1 MSLSQFARLFPY
13 LKRYRTRLLLGFL
26 CVILSNMAGSA
37 APWLMKSA
45 VDSLDQ
51 TLVPDRR
58 ATRYLTDDLRDT
70 HNRSIVTNKKLLSK
84 NQKDHISKNLFAYGL
99 LIVLLALLSGL
110 FLFLMRRIIIGV
122 SRYIEYDLRNNLF
135 AHLLGLSQS
144 FYHQNKTGDLI
155 SRSMH
160 DMHAVRMMIGPGI
173 MYSANTLV
181 RLVIILPLMIYIS
194 PNLTLFA
201 FLIVPVVAV
210 AVKVFGAMIHHRF
223 EKIQETFSDLSSNV
237 QENLAG
243 VRVIRAFTQEGT
255 QTEKFRL
262 LNQTYLQKNVD
273 LIRVW
278 GMFHPILAVLLSM
291 GSVFVLWFGGREL
304 ITGNISPGDF
314 VAFNTYLTLLTW
326 PMIALGWV
334 INIVQRGSASLK
346 RVDYIFRAQTEIF
359 DNSVAVQAFPSNH
372 PFQGKQS
379 SSVLAVQDETESN
392 QAPASLF
399 EGRIDIKNLSFS
411 YNGALVLRN
420 INLTIPAG
428 STYAIV
434 GETGSG
440 KSTLVQLLAR
450 VFDPSQGQVLIDG
463 KVIQE
468 YSLKTL
474 RSQIGYVPQE
484 TFLFSETIRENIT
497 FGREK
502 VEKAEIVS
510 AAVLSHILPD
520 IQGFPLGFQTMVGER
535 GITLSGGQ
543 KQRTAIAR
551 ALIRNPRILILDDAL
566 SSVDTLTEEEILK
579 GLRAVMEGRTSILIS
594 HRVSTVKFS
603 DQIIVLKKGTIVEQ
617 GTHQELVE
625 SDGYY
630 ADLHR
635 KQMLED
641 ELVEE

>member
-1 MSLSQFARLFPY
+1 MNLSQCARLFPY
-13 LKRYRTRLLLGFL
+13 LKAYRTRLLLGLF
-26 CVILSNMAGSA
+26 CVILSNMAGST
-37 APWLMKSA
+37 APWLLKSA
-45 VDSLDQ
+45 IDSLAQ
-51 TLVPDRR
+51 TVAPRKSEP
-58 ATRYLTDDLRDT
+58 RYPIDNLPGT
-70 HNRSIVTNKKLLSK
+70 HNLIIGTNEKLLSK
-84 NQKDHISKNLFAYGL
+84 NQQDHISKNLAVYGL

-110 FLFLMRRIIIGV
+110 FLFLMRRIMIGV
-122 SRYIEYDLRNNLF
+122 SRYIEYDLRNDLF

-144 FYHQNKTGDLI
+144 FYHQNKTGDLM

-181 RLVIILPLMIYIS
+181 RLAIILPLMIYIS

-201 FLIVPVVAV
+201 FLIVPVVAI
-210 AVKVFGAMIHHRF
+210 AVKSFGAIIHRRF

-243 VRVIRAFTQEGT
+243 VRVIRAFTQEAT

-262 LNQTYLQKNVD
+262 LNETYLQRNVD

-278 GMFHPILAVLLSM
+278 GLFHPLLTVLLSI

-304 ITGNISPGDF
+304 ISGNISPGDF

-334 INIVQRGSASLK
+334 INIVQRGLASLK
-346 RVDYIFRAQTEIF
+346 RVDYIFQAQANIF
-359 DNSVAVQAFPSNH
+359 DNSVAVQAFPWNQ
-372 PFQGKQS
+372 PVQEKQDS
-379 SSVLAVQDETESN
+379 TLPAVQDETVFKQTST
-392 QAPASLF
+392 SRF
-399 EGRIDIKNLSFS
+399 KGRIEIKNLSFS
-411 YNGALVLRN
+411 YEGALVLRN

-428 STYAIV
+428 ATYAIV

-440 KSTLVQLLAR
+440 KSTLVQLLSR
-450 VFDPSQGQVLIDG
+450 VFDPSQGQILIDG

-468 YSLKTL
+468 YTLKTL

-484 TFLFSETIRENIT
+484 TFLFSETIQENIT

-502 VEKAEIVS
+502 AEKAEIIS
-510 AAVLSHILPD
+510 AAGCSQILPD
-520 IQGFPLGFQTMVGER
+520 IQSFPLGFQTMVGER

-579 GLRAVMEGRTSILIS
+579 GLRTIMEGKTCVLIS

-603 DQIIVLKKGTIVEQ
+603 DQIIVLKKGAIVEQ
-617 GTHQELVE
+617 GTHQQLVKI
-625 SDGYY
+625 DGYY

-641 ELVEE
+641 ELVEG